1 MMRKLPLL
9 RNRKDQVDIAG
20 RRLGRDSVWVSS
32 IEYRDRSDII
42 VSSWPEVE
50 KLSVKGAWKVV
61 AWSYSLV
68 TW

>member
-20 RRLGRDSVWVSS
+20 RRLDRDSVWVSS
-32 IEYRDRSDII
+32 IEYRDGSDII
-42 VSSWPEVE
+42 VNSWPEVK
-50 KLSVKGAWKVV
+50 KLGVKGAWKVV